1 MIEHRLDTTRSILH
15 VRPKSALA
23 REDFA
28 ELARAVDPHIE
39 ATGGLAGLIVELD
52 AFPGWDS
59 LGAMVAHFRFVRD
72 HHQRVRKVAVVTDAA
87 LGDIAEKLAS
97 HFVAAKIRHFAGR
110 PRRCRTTLDHER
122 GSGMSVPRET

>member
-1 MIEHRLDTTRSILH
+1 MIEHNLDPAHSILYI
-15 VRPKSALA
+15 RPTSALA
-23 REDFA
+23 ADDFA
-28 ELARAVDPHIE
+28 QLAAAVDRHID

-72 HHQRVRKVAVVTDAA
+72 HHRRVRKVAVVTDAA

-97 HFVAAKIRHFAGR
+97 HFVAAKIRHFPAGHADAAR
-110 PRRCRTTLDHER
+110 QWI
-122 GSGMSVPRET
+122 MSADPG